1 MAAET
6 DDSSDV
12 GVNADADDDVI
23 DQSELSRRCHI
34 TRNVDD
40 QKISASKSF
49 ILQDLYTNTLYI
61 VSRSATSVKEVRQPS
76 WVRIPEASPRHFACT
91 GKLMI
96 IMRTF

>member
-1 MAAET
+1 MADET

-61 VSRSATSVKEVRQPS
+61 VSRSATSVKEVRLPS
-76 WVRIPEASPRHFACT
+76 WVRIPEDQALDILPDKVVVA
-91 GKLMI
+91 G
-96 IMRTF
+96 

>member
-34 TRNVDD
+34 TRNVYD

-76 WVRIPEASPRHFACT
+76 WVRIPEDQALDILPHKVVVA
-91 GKLMI
+91 G
-96 IMRTF
+96 